1 MREYHQAYPLPINI
15 HRFFPFIF
23 ISFYPSCGNAISEPN
38 LPLTVRLSQ
47 LQYVRYSAVLYPFVC
62 IHGRKLVLH
71 LTRALAQAEWLLGKF
86 TKSLGGGEGIA
97 MCSTNLFG

>member
-23 ISFYPSCGNAISEPN
+23 IPFYPSCGNAISEPN
-38 LPLTVRLSQ
+38 LPPTVRLPQ

-71 LTRALAQAEWLLGKF
+71 LTRALAISRMVIGK
-86 TKSLGGGEGIA
+86 
-97 MCSTNLFG
+97 NY